1 MTNLVVSDLAAAAM
15 ATSQASAGA
24 STGAQPSA
32 QAVSRFEQQLQSP
45 ATSARF
51 YQAPLGEALG
61 AQGNWQAVM
70 SDVGKISEQ
79 YRVDSMSVDG
89 APVADG
95 LAAQTSFGSR
105 HGSNPLQAAQMFQ
118 QGMTKIS
125 HMSYTMMSIGFVTS
139 AERLAG
145 ENVRSLFQLA

>member
-1 MTNLVVSDLAAAAM
+1 MTNMIAADMAAAA
-15 ATSQASAGA
+15 AVTSQS
-24 STGAQPSA
+24 STGAQPTA

-45 ATSARF
+45 ASTAQF
-51 YQAPLGEALG
+51 YQAPLGDAVG
-61 AQGNWQAVM
+61 VHGNWQAVM

-89 APVADG
+89 APVTEQ
-95 LAAQTSFGSR
+95 LSFGSR
-105 HGSNPLQAAQMFQ
+105 HGAGADQLHSAQVFT
-118 QGMTKIS
+118 QGMTKLS

>member
-1 MTNLVVSDLAAAAM
+1 MTNMIVADVAAATA
-15 ATSQASAGA
+15 ATSQSSA
-24 STGAQPSA
+24 GAQPSA

-45 ATSARF
+45 PSTAQF
-51 YQAPLGEALG
+51 YAAPLGDAVG
-61 AQGNWQAVM
+61 VHGNWQAVM

-79 YRVDSMSVDG
+79 YRVESMSVDG
-89 APVADG
+89 APIAE
-95 LAAQTSFGSR
+95 QTSFSSR
-105 HGSNPLQAAQMFQ
+105 HGAGADPLHSAEVFQ
-118 QGMTKIS
+118 QGMTKLS